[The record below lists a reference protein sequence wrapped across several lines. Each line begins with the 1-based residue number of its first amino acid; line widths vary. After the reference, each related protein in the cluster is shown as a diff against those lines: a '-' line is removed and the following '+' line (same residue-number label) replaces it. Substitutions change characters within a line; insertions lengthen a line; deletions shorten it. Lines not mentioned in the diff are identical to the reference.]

1 MDLLTQTLKS
11 VLLPLAE
18 ALLCALLGYL
28 GIRIRGIYVRFI
40 NGREKEAVARIAV
53 QATEQICRELHGKEK
68 LDAALAHM
76 SELLT
81 ARGIPFEAKRLHG
94 SLTQGELRLGDNLA
108 DVEDRLLAQTVAS
121 WAGSLR
127 RVERE
132 GVGGR
137 LLEGYARGGT
147 HQIT

>member
-76 SELLT
+76 SELLA
-81 ARGIPFEAKRLHG
+81 ARGIPFEATEATVLIEAAVAEFNRA
-94 SLTQGELRLGDNLA
+94 LRGDKTAPAAGGFATDDPALA
-108 DVEDRLLAQTVAS
+108 
-121 WAGSLR
+121 
-127 RVERE
+127 
-132 GVGGR
+132 
-137 LLEGYARGGT
+137 
-147 HQIT
+147 

>member
-68 LDAALAHM
+68 MDAALAYM

-81 ARGIPFEAKRLHG
+81 ARGIPFEATEATVLVEAAVAEFNRALR
-94 SLTQGELRLGDNLA
+94 GERSP
-108 DVEDRLLAQTVAS
+108 AS
-121 WAGSLR
+121 DPA
-127 RVERE
+127 
-132 GVGGR
+132 
-137 LLEGYARGGT
+137 
-147 HQIT
+147 